1 MGRRRL
7 VAHGAER
14 GERQRCLSGTRRCAM
29 EDASS
34 AGGAALDSGEVVALV
49 GHLAWPVVVLLGL
62 WMVRREIRSIAGRLA
77 ERIGSE
83 ATDVTLGREGIQI
96 RQRVTPADQD
106 RDRLLEALRTDPD
119 FERELAEWIEEK
131 GLSISVTSF
140 LYGAVYESVR
150 RAAASELLRPT
161 DAQSRGG

>member
-1 MGRRRL
+1 MGS
-7 VAHGAER
+7 E
-14 GERQRCLSGTRRCAM
+14 
-29 EDASS
+29 
-34 AGGAALDSGEVVALV
+34 EVVALI

-96 RQRVTPADQD
+96 RQRIATADQD
-106 RDRLLEALRTDPD
+106 RDRLLEALHTNPD
-119 FERELAEWIEEK
+119 FERELTGWTQRK

-161 DAQSRGG
+161 DPQSRGG

>member
-1 MGRRRL
+1 MTL
-7 VAHGAER
+7 
-14 GERQRCLSGTRRCAM
+14 
-29 EDASS
+29 AS
-34 AGGAALDSGEVVALV
+34 EEIVALV

-96 RQRVTPADQD
+96 RQRTAPVDQD
-106 RDRLLEALRTDPD
+106 RDRLLEALRTHPD
-119 FERELAEWIEEK
+119 FERELTEWMQKE

-140 LYGAVYESVR
+140 LYGAVYESAR
-150 RAAASELLRPT
+150 RAAASELLRGVV
-161 DAQSRGG
+161 AESRGG

>member
-1 MGRRRL
+1 MGS
-7 VAHGAER
+7 E
-14 GERQRCLSGTRRCAM
+14 EI
-29 EDASS
+29 
-34 AGGAALDSGEVVALV
+34 VALV

-96 RQRVTPADQD
+96 RQRVAPADQD

-119 FERELAEWIEEK
+119 FERELTEWIEEK
-131 GLSISVTSF
+131 GLSISVASF
-140 LYGAVYESVR
+140 LYGAVYESAR
-150 RAAASELLRPT
+150 RAAVSELLRAADT
-161 DAQSRGG
+161 QSRGG

>member
-1 MGRRRL
+1 LGS
-7 VAHGAER
+7 E
-14 GERQRCLSGTRRCAM
+14 
-29 EDASS
+29 
-34 AGGAALDSGEVVALV
+34 EVVALI

-96 RQRVTPADQD
+96 RQRIATADQD
-106 RDRLLEALRTDPD
+106 RDRLLEALHTNPD
-119 FERELAEWIEEK
+119 FELTGWTQRK

-150 RAAASELLRPT
+150 RAAVSELLRPT

>member
-1 MGRRRL
+1 LGS
-7 VAHGAER
+7 E
-14 GERQRCLSGTRRCAM
+14 EI
-29 EDASS
+29 
-34 AGGAALDSGEVVALV
+34 VALV

-96 RQRVTPADQD
+96 RQRVAPADQD

-119 FERELAEWIEEK
+119 FERELTEWIEEK
-131 GLSISVTSF
+131 GLSISVASF
-140 LYGAVYESVR
+140 LYGALYESAR
-150 RAAASELLRPT
+150 RAAVSELLRAADT
-161 DAQSRGG
+161 QNRGG